1 MNVATIRIE
10 DKSGITRYLIRGPW
24 KPALWFVQTDWE
36 YPALARALGWR
47 GKVGR
52 EKCEH
57 RSTDGTVKCR
67 ECGREAGAFI
77 SAARDYLDANI
88 GRCFRVN
95 DDFPG

>member
-1 MNVATIRIE
+1 MLVALHYGE
-10 DKSGITRYLIRGPW
+10 GTRNLTFDVIAVKGERS
-24 KPALWFVQTDWE
+24 LWFVQTDWE